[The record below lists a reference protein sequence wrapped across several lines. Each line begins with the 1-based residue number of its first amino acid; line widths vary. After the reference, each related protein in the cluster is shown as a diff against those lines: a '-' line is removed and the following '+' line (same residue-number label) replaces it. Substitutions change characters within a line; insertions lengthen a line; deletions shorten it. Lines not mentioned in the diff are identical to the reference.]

1 MMTGRDPQLL
11 KGVLPMVV
19 LALLAERESYG
30 YELVSRLQADGL
42 TEIATGTVY
51 PVLTRLER
59 EGLVVSRLV
68 ASSSGPAR
76 KYYVL
81 SAARQAE
88 LTRSTGAW
96 RQLTATVAVTLG
108 RSLATSAADAA
119 HPRHT
124 CLLYTSDAADDL
136 LCVDL

>member
-1 MMTGRDPQLL
+1 MMPGRDPQLL

-59 EGLVVSRLV
+59 EGLVISRLV

-81 SAARQAE
+81 SAAGQAE

-108 RSLATSAADAA
+108 RSPATSTSDAA

-124 CLLYTSDAADDL
+124 TEDPA
-136 LCVDL
+136 